1 MGTEL
6 GRDQGKRAAP
16 GGRGDADR
24 RARRPRSGLDAD
36 DRPDSSDR
44 AMNRARVRSS
54 RHLRSILIMV
64 CLWGALPTLASANA
78 VKLFDAVRVTNVGT
92 VTEPH
97 MAVPFAQTQLLL
109 ICPPHPAAIIS
120 SDVDGTAGIV
130 VDNFITVDGVNVCPI
145 AAEGGYRNCFQ
156 RFNGGSSD

>member
-1 MGTEL
+1 
-6 GRDQGKRAAP
+6 
-16 GGRGDADR
+16 
-24 RARRPRSGLDAD
+24 
-36 DRPDSSDR
+36 
-44 AMNRARVRSS
+44 
-54 RHLRSILIMV
+54 MV

-156 RFNGGSSD
+156 RFNGGSSDAAIAYIGVTTLDISSRLSSGSHVVKFALEDHGGLLGSSDIWLVTNCFLWTQQ